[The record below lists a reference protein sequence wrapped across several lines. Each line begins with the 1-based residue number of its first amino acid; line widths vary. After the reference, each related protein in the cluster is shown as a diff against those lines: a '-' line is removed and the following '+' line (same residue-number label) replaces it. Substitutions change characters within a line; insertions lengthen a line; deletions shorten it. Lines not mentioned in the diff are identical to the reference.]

1 MYLRGSK
8 WNMTHRRSRR
18 SSPWRILLLL
28 SLIGSALYV
37 NQVVVPATPPLFLP
51 TLTPTRNPES
61 FINEANNLFDEGK
74 LAQAITSYQQALLTD
89 PDNPSI
95 YVSLARAQIY
105 TNQYEAALENAERAL
120 LLNNQNPIAYALKGW
135 ALDYLG
141 SYTEAEGAVKQ
152 ALELDSNSAFA
163 HAVFAEILIDKAL
176 VGQGDIGT
184 IERAAEESK
193 TALAL
198 DPNLLETRRARA
210 YVLWKT
216 GNFAEAIEQYK
227 AALAINDKIANLHLA
242 LGHNYRSLP
251 EPDYTLAVQ
260 EFLQAYAL
268 NPLDPSAVYQISRTY
283 YTIGDFSQS
292 VQYAGQAVQADPS
305 NPLMHGNLGVM
316 YYKNNQMQE
325 AIEELSLA
333 VHGGTLEDGT
343 AVEGLPLDYGT
354 VAELYAVYGLALA
367 KGNRCSEAVPI
378 FQAIRTGIANDEV
391 NVYNAEQGLIICQ
404 EGIEAISS
412 GDEETTGEATADEAA
427 VEEAAETPESQP

>member
-1 MYLRGSK
+1 
-8 WNMTHRRSRR
+8 MTRKRSRR
-18 SSPWRILLLL
+18 SSPWRIMLLVG
-28 SLIGSALYV
+28 LIGAALYV

-51 TLTPTRNPES
+51 TPTPTRNPES
-61 FINEANNLFDEGK
+61 FINEANTLFEEGK
-74 LAQAITSYQQALLTD
+74 LTQAIASYEQALLTD
-89 PDNPSI
+89 PDNSSI
-95 YVSLARAQIY
+95 YVSMARAQIY
-105 TNQYEAALENAERAL
+105 MNDHEAALENAERAL
-120 LLNNQNPIAYALKGW
+120 LLNNQNPVAYAIKGW

-152 ALELDSNSAFA
+152 ALEIDPNNAFA
-163 HAVFAEILIDKAL
+163 HAVYAEILIDKAL

-184 IERAAEESK
+184 IERAAEESQ

-198 DPNLLETRRARA
+198 DPNLMETRRARA

-216 GNFAEAIEQYK
+216 GNFAEAIEEYK

-268 NPLDPSAVYQISRTY
+268 NPRDPSAVYQISRTY

-292 VQYAGQAVQADPS
+292 VQYAAQAVQADPS
-305 NPLMHGNLGVM
+305 DPIMHGNLGVM
-316 YYKNNQMQE
+316 YYKNNQMEE
-325 AIEELSLA
+325 AVEALSLA
-333 VHGGTLEDGT
+333 IHGGTLQDGT
-343 AVEGLPLDYGT
+343 LVEGLPLDYGT

-367 KGNRCSEAVPI
+367 KSNRCSQAVPI
-378 FQAIRTGIANDEV
+378 FQAIRTGIPDDEV

-404 EGIEAISS
+404 EGVEALASEE
-412 GDEETTGEATADEAA
+412 GEAVTTEEAVVEET
-427 VEEAAETPESQP
+427 ETSESQP

>member
-8 WNMTHRRSRR
+8 WNMTRRRSRR
-18 SSPWRILLLL
+18 SSPWRIFLLV
-28 SLIGSALYV
+28 SLIGTALYV
-37 NQVVVPATPPLFLP
+37 NQVVVPATPPLFIP
-51 TLTPTRNPES
+51 TPTPTRNPES
-61 FINEANNLFDEGK
+61 FINEANTLFDEGK
-74 LAQAITSYQQALLTD
+74 LTQAIASYQQALLTD

-95 YVSLARAQIY
+95 YVSMARAQIY

-120 LLNNQNPIAYALKGW
+120 LLNNNNPVAYALKAW

-141 SYTEAEGAVKQ
+141 NYTEAEGAVQQ
-152 ALELDSNSAFA
+152 ALQLDPNNALA
-163 HAVFAEILIDKAL
+163 HAVHAQVLMDKAI

-184 IERAAEESK
+184 IERASEASK
-193 TALAL
+193 TALSL
-198 DPNLLETRRARA
+198 DPNMLETRRARA

-216 GNFAEAIEQYK
+216 GNFVEAIDQYK
-227 AALAINDKIANLHLA
+227 SALAINDKIANLHLA

-251 EPDYTLAVQ
+251 EPDYALAVQ

-268 NPLDPSAVYQISRTY
+268 NPRDPSALYQISRTY

-292 VQYAGQAVQADPS
+292 VQYAGQAVQADPAD
-305 NPLMHGNLGVM
+305 PLMHGNLGVM

-333 VHGGTLEDGT
+333 IHGGTLQDET
-343 AVEGLPLDYGT
+343 VVEGLPLDYGP

-367 KGNRCSEAVPI
+367 KSNRCSQAVPVLH
-378 FQAIRTGIANDEV
+378 AIRTGIPNDEV

-404 EGIEAISS
+404 EGIEATSS
-412 GDEETTGEATADEAA
+412 EEEEATS
-427 VEEAAETPESQP
+427 EEVIEEGTETSESQP